1 MSDGEQFQIQLSS
14 NSSDYLCLQ
23 FFWNGKRELNQ
34 LVLRPFQHVFL
45 DRFIDS
51 KSKLTFKTYQ
61 TTATEGQTKDLGTLK
76 IVAYI
81 GRFQQPVV
89 APLPIYIPSNWNPP
103 YINTTTPIWQDYNI
117 TSTTYDTHTNLCI
130 TGSCISNTSANINC
144 YNMTNCVGDK
154 IYDSTPKNRN
164 IKLAKKLLHDTPQ
177 VRQTGT
183 VEHGKKSETDL
194 VEMNIINTYKK
205 IQEIEYKILPQS
217 ARTLYQASEIKIYCS
232 GCGRRKRQ
240 KQNFC
245 PACGRK
251 F

>member
-1 MSDGEQFQIQLSS
+1 MNDGEQFQIQLSS

-23 FFWNGKRELNQ
+23 FFWNGKRESNQ
-34 LVLRPFQHVFL
+34 LVLRPFQHLFL

-61 TTATEGQTKDLGTLK
+61 TAATEGQTKDLGTLK
-76 IVAYI
+76 IIAYV
-81 GRFQQPVV
+81 GRFRQPTITTT
-89 APLPIYIPSNWNPP
+89 PIYIPANWYPP
-103 YINTTTPIWQDYNI
+103 FNNGTTPVWQDYQI
-117 TSTTYDTHTNLCI
+117 TSTTYDAHTNLCI
-130 TGSCISNTSANINC
+130 SGSCISNTANFSCYSNTMADYIERPESA
-144 YNMTNCVGDK
+144 
-154 IYDSTPKNRN
+154 PKSRN
-164 IKLAKKLLHDTPQ
+164 IKLAKKILYNTPKI
-177 VRQTGT
+177 RQTGT
-183 VEHGKKSETDL
+183 VEQGRKSETEL

-205 IQEIEYKILPQS
+205 VQEIEYKILPES
-217 ARTLYQASEIKIYCS
+217 TRTLYQSSEIKIYCS